1 MTALKPKKKYNY
13 YFTNNMK
20 KELNY
25 YDIYVKVMKREKL
38 TLEEKKI
45 FHEKMVLKNNLIQ
58 TLFKKSEERAKKAK
72 EWDELVKRVEQR
84 YPNRGPIKIFN
95 RSKIFK

>member
-1 MTALKPKKKYNY
+1 
-13 YFTNNMK
+13 MK

-25 YDIYVKVMKREKL
+25 YDIYVKVIKREKL

-58 TLFKKSEERAKKAK
+58 TLFKKSEERAKKTK
-72 EWDELVKRVEQR
+72 EWGELVKRVEQR
-84 YPNRGPIKIFN
+84 YPNREPIKILIDLKYLN
-95 RSKIFK
+95 D